1 MVRNKSK
8 SWPPAMH
15 TGKPELYICL
25 NGGSQASLW
34 GWARGL
40 HLLNTHPLPSACS
53 EGLALRLPPHVS
65 SDYTKKKQSFLFLHS
80 FHTYWLHHLLG
91 PKNILYLIVYY
102 LSLLYVFLLSL
113 GLCGAQGQPLL
124 FPNLIQQ
131 LTHSNTKSKND
142 YFTDCPH
149 SWKDLCLSALFKPVS
164 LWPMI
169 IQQEATYP

>member
-1 MVRNKSK
+1 MIFLDVHFSYQVSRYELFPENCLLYPLLLTKGWARALVVRNKSK

-25 NGGSQASLW
+25 DGGSQASLW

-80 FHTYWLHHLLG
+80 FHTYWLHYLLG
-91 PKNILYLIVYY
+91 PKNTLYLITYY
-102 LSLLYVFLLSL
+102 LSFFFMYVCMYVCIYGCVGSSFLCEGFL
-113 GLCGAQGQPLL
+113 
-124 FPNLIQQ
+124 
-131 LTHSNTKSKND
+131 
-142 YFTDCPH
+142 
-149 SWKDLCLSALFKPVS
+149 
-164 LWPMI
+164 
-169 IQQEATYP
+169 